1 MAGLNDVDIK
11 LDMDWQLAPAANGD
25 ALLTSGIECVL
36 QDIQCEALSQE
47 GELFYDEEWGWSLLD
62 FVQAQDEELTRVEM
76 RQRIETK
83 LSRRPEID
91 VESIEV
97 SINFQSDKL
106 LISVAFKFADSPE
119 KYELNFTLD
128 RVKVEVVSV

>member
-11 LDMDWQLAPAANGD
+11 LDMDWQLTPAANGD

-106 LISVAFKFADSPE
+106 LISVAFKFADSSE

-128 RVKVEVVSV
+128 RVKIEVVSV

>member
-11 LDMDWQLAPAANGD
+11 LDMDWQLTPAANGD

>member
-11 LDMDWQLAPAANGD
+11 LDMDWQLTPAANGD
-25 ALLTSGIECVL
+25 AILTSGIECVL

-62 FVQAQDEELTRVEM
+62 FVQAQDEELTRVEI